1 HLQEHCLRSRL
12 RLFLLTMASLD
23 AGGIVT
29 SGGVRFLGQRRS
41 YWRLLIRGA
50 ALLMVTLGIYRFW
63 LVTDVRRF
71 LWSNTEIAGE
81 PLEYTGT
88 ALELL
93 LGFLVAIALLIPI
106 YAGFFLAA
114 LDLGLLGKLSGL
126 LAFAALGVLG
136 QYAIYRAR
144 RYRLT
149 RTIYRGLRFHQSG
162 SAWSYAI
169 RATLWWIATIGTLG
183 LAYPFQMASLER
195 YKMRNTFYGDL
206 AGRFEASGFAL
217 LLRGLPMWLLFFAPL
232 ALAIRGFVGIDW
244 QALID
249 AIAQG
254 GDDVMSK
261 IEGGNPGLG
270 SAIVFAMLMGGT
282 SIVLG
287 ALLYPAF
294 QALILRWWSS
304 GLRFGGLE
312 VRSRL
317 RTRDV
322 YGAYARFVGYASL
335 FSIAMG
341 IIGTIVLFM
350 AGVVVGAALDTAEQI
365 TATLLL
371 LVAYVI
377 TALGF
382 STIYR
387 ATVQLSLWQLG
398 MESLELSGL
407 SELEKVKAAGRPS
420 SALGEG
426 LADALNVGGY

>member
-1 HLQEHCLRSRL
+1 
-12 RLFLLTMASLD
+12 MASLD

-71 LWSNTEIAGE
+71 LWSNTDIAGE

-93 LGFLVAIALLIPI
+93 IGFLVAIALLIPI

-169 RATLWWIATIGTLG
+169 RATLWWVATIVTLG

-398 MESLELSGL
+398 VESLELSGL

>member
-1 HLQEHCLRSRL
+1 
-12 RLFLLTMASLD
+12 MASLD

-169 RATLWWIATIGTLG
+169 RATLWWVATIVTLG

-350 AGVVVGAALDTAEQI
+350 AGAVVGAALDTAEQI

>member
-1 HLQEHCLRSRL
+1 M
-12 RLFLLTMASLD
+12 TSLD
-23 AGGIVT
+23 TGGIAT
-29 SGGVRFLGQRRS
+29 GGGARFLGQRRF

-50 ALLMVTLGIYRFW
+50 ALLMITLGIYRFW

-81 PLEYTGT
+81 ALEYTGT
-88 ALELL
+88 ALELV

-114 LDLGLLGKLSGL
+114 LDMGLFGKLSGI

-149 RTIYRGLRFHQSG
+149 RTVYRGLRFHQEG
-162 SAWSYAI
+162 SAWGFAF
-169 RATLWWIATIGTLG
+169 RAMLWWIITVLSFG
-183 LAYPFQMASLER
+183 LAYPFQLASLER

-206 AGRFEASGFAL
+206 GGRFEGSGIML
-217 LLRGLPMWLLFFAPL
+217 LLRGFPMWALLLAPL
-232 ALAIRGFVGIDW
+232 VLAVRGFFGVDWTALA
-244 QALID
+244 D
-249 AIAQG
+249 AVAQG

-270 SAIVFAMLMGGT
+270 AAIVFAMLMAGAT
-282 SIVLG
+282 IALG

-294 QALILRWWSS
+294 QAMILRWWAS
-304 GLRFGGLE
+304 GLRFGGIE
-312 VRSRL
+312 VRSVL
-317 RTRDV
+317 RTRHV
-322 YGAYARFVGYASL
+322 YGAYARFVGYAML

-341 IIGTIVLFM
+341 AIGAFVLGVMGTAFSIGRADSADQIATIL
-350 AGVVVGAALDTAEQI
+350 ALLTGYVV
-365 TATLLL
+365 
-371 LVAYVI
+371 

-387 ATVQLSLWQLG
+387 ATVLLSLWQLG
-398 MESLELSGL
+398 MESLQLSGL
-407 SELEKVKAAGRPS
+407 SVLETVKARGRPS

>member
-1 HLQEHCLRSRL
+1 
-12 RLFLLTMASLD
+12 MASLD

-169 RATLWWIATIGTLG
+169 RATLWWIATIVTLG

-398 MESLELSGL
+398 VESLELSGL

>member
-1 HLQEHCLRSRL
+1 
-12 RLFLLTMASLD
+12 MASLD
-23 AGGIVT
+23 AGGIAT
-29 SGGVRFLGQRRS
+29 DGGVRFLGQRRS

-50 ALLMVTLGIYRFW
+50 ALLMITLGIYRFW

-81 PLEYTGT
+81 TLEYTGT

-114 LDLGLLGKLSGL
+114 LDLGLLGKLSGV

-149 RTIYRGLRFHQSG
+149 RTIYRGLRFHQTG
-162 SAWSYAI
+162 SAWSYAF
-169 RATLWWIATIGTLG
+169 RATLWWTATLLSLG
-183 LAYPFQMASLER
+183 LTYPFQIASLEC
-195 YKMRNTFYGDL
+195 YKVRNTFYGDL
-206 AGRFEASGFAL
+206 GGRFEAFGFAL
-217 LLRGLPMWLLFFAPL
+217 FLRGLPMWLLFFAPL
-232 ALAIRGFVGIDW
+232 ALAFRGFVGLDW

-261 IEGGNPGLG
+261 VEGGNPGLG
-270 SAIVFAMLMGGT
+270 STIVFAMLMGGT
-282 SIVLG
+282 SVVIG

-294 QALILRWWSS
+294 QALTLRWWSS
-304 GLRFGGLE
+304 GLRFGTIE
-312 VRSRL
+312 VRSHL
-317 RTRDV
+317 RTRNI
-322 YGAYARFVGYASL
+322 YGAYGRFVGYASL
-335 FSIAMG
+335 FSVAIG
-341 IIGTIVLFM
+341 IIGAIVFSVS
-350 AGVVVGAALDTAEQI
+350 GVVVNVAKFDTAEQI
-365 TATLLL
+365 AVTLLL
-371 LVAYVI
+371 LGLYVA

-387 ATVQLSLWQLG
+387 ATVQLSVWQLG
-398 MESLELSGL
+398 VESLELSGL
-407 SELEKVKAAGRPS
+407 SALEKVKAGGRPS

>member
-1 HLQEHCLRSRL
+1 
-12 RLFLLTMASLD
+12 MASLD

-169 RATLWWIATIGTLG
+169 RATLWWIATIVTLG

-270 SAIVFAMLMGGT
+270 SAIVFAVLMGVT

-350 AGVVVGAALDTAEQI
+350 ARVVVGAALDTAEQI

-398 MESLELSGL
+398 LESLELSGL

>member
-1 HLQEHCLRSRL
+1 
-12 RLFLLTMASLD
+12 MASLD

-71 LWSNTEIAGE
+71 LWSNTDIAGE

-169 RATLWWIATIGTLG
+169 RATLWWIATIVTLG

-270 SAIVFAMLMGGT
+270 SAIVFAVLMGVT

-350 AGVVVGAALDTAEQI
+350 ARVVVGAALDTAEQI

-398 MESLELSGL
+398 LESLELSGL

>member
-1 HLQEHCLRSRL
+1 
-12 RLFLLTMASLD
+12 MASLD

-169 RATLWWIATIGTLG
+169 RATLCWIATIVTLG

-350 AGVVVGAALDTAEQI
+350 AGAVVGAALDTAEQI

>member
-1 HLQEHCLRSRL
+1 
-12 RLFLLTMASLD
+12 MASLD

-169 RATLWWIATIGTLG
+169 RATLWWIATIVTLG

-206 AGRFEASGFAL
+206 AGRFEASGFVL

-398 MESLELSGL
+398 LESLELSGL

>member
-1 HLQEHCLRSRL
+1 
-12 RLFLLTMASLD
+12 MASLD

-169 RATLWWIATIGTLG
+169 RATLWWIATIVTLG

-270 SAIVFAMLMGGT
+270 SAIVFAVLMGVT

-426 LADALNVGGY
+426 LADALNVGSY

>member
-1 HLQEHCLRSRL
+1 
-12 RLFLLTMASLD
+12 MASLD

-169 RATLWWIATIGTLG
+169 RATLWWIATIVTLG

-387 ATVQLSLWQLG
+387 ATVQLSLWQLCV
-398 MESLELSGL
+398 ESLGLSGL

>member
-1 HLQEHCLRSRL
+1 
-12 RLFLLTMASLD
+12 MASLD

-71 LWSNTEIAGE
+71 LWSNTDIAGE

-169 RATLWWIATIGTLG
+169 RATLWWIATIVTLG

-270 SAIVFAMLMGGT
+270 SAIVFAVLMGVT

-398 MESLELSGL
+398 LESLELSGL

>member
-1 HLQEHCLRSRL
+1 
-12 RLFLLTMASLD
+12 MASLD

-93 LGFLVAIALLIPI
+93 IGFLVAIALLIPI

-169 RATLWWIATIGTLG
+169 RATLWWVATIVTLG

-350 AGVVVGAALDTAEQI
+350 AGAVVGAALDTAEQI

>member
-1 HLQEHCLRSRL
+1 M
-12 RLFLLTMASLD
+12 TSLD
-23 AGGIVT
+23 AGGIAT

-169 RATLWWIATIGTLG
+169 RATLWWIATIVTLG

-270 SAIVFAMLMGGT
+270 SAIVFAVLMGVT

-398 MESLELSGL
+398 LESLELSGL